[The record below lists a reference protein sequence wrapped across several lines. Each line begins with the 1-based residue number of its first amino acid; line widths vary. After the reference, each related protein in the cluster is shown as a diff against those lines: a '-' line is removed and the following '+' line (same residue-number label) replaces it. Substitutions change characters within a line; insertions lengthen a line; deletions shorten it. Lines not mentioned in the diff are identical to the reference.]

1 MRKTRLKTLA
11 DIKKMAMR
19 DHKFFRALLS
29 NYKSAL
35 EERNISLS
43 SADMLALKKCL
54 ATGLFPITAEQ
65 YLELTS
71 GKSLAKEAPGV
82 WICRYKK

>member
-1 MRKTRLKTLA
+1 MSKTRVKTLA

-19 DHKFFRALLS
+19 DHTFFRALLRD
-29 NYKSAL
+29 YELAL
-35 EERNISLS
+35 KKRNIILS
-43 SADMLALKKCL
+43 PADMLALKKCL